1 MINYHEMIKDAE
13 DKASQKDMSLSSIK
27 LLMYELTQANNID
40 LYANYHNE
48 VDSNIAKQ
56 FTKGLKR
63 LLDDE
68 PLAYVLGYQWFYGR
82 KLKVNEHVFI
92 PRYETE
98 ELCAYL
104 LEAIDEWFL
113 TSEKIAVADV
123 ACGSGAIAIT
133 LACEEKK
140 IQCYASELNPNTLEV
155 AKQNAIEN
163 NADIT
168 FFNGD
173 MLQPLIENDIKLDVL
188 VSNPPYIKTSE
199 NLDHSVV
206 DFEPN
211 MALFGGE
218 DGLKFYRIILS
229 QAHII
234 LKEKAIIAF
243 EIGYQQKDE
252 LLLLVKEYFPEQ
264 RAEVIKDLNGK
275 DRMLFVYVNLS
286 K

>member
-1 MINYHEMIKDAE
+1 MISYHEMIKEAE
-13 DKASQKDMSLSSIK
+13 TRASQTAISLSSIK
-27 LLMYELTQANNID
+27 LLMYELTQANDID
-40 LYANYHNE
+40 LYANYHKE
-48 VDSNIAKQ
+48 VDPKIATL
-56 FTKGLKR
+56 FTEGLKR

-98 ELCAYL
+98 ELCAYI
-104 LEAIDEWFL
+104 LEAIDEYFSAYENL
-113 TSEKIAVADV
+113 AVADV

-140 IQCYASELNPNTLEV
+140 ITCYASELNPNTLEV
-155 AKQNAIEN
+155 AKLNALDN
-163 NADIT
+163 GADIT

-173 MLQPLIENDIKLDVL
+173 MLQPLIDNNIKLDIL

-199 NLDHSVV
+199 DLDRSVV

-211 MALFGGE
+211 MALFGGD

-229 QAHII
+229 QAHKV
-234 LKEKAIIAF
+234 LNEKALLAF

-252 LLLLVKEYFPEQ
+252 LLLLAKEYFPDQ
-264 RAEVIKDLNGK
+264 KAEVIKDLNGK

-286 K
+286 E